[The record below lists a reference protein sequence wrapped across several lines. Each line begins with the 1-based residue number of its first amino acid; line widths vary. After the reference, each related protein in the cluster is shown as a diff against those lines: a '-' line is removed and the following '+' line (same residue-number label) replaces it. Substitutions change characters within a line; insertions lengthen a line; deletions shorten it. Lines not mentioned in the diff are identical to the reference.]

1 MSTLPF
7 FWKPCSPGAG
17 HVEGEKL
24 IVPTTGTDLG
34 SYIEHISAQVLVACD
49 ESRIVEQST
58 SYALFATQ
66 RMVAHE
72 GIRSS
77 LFPN

>member
-1 MSTLPF
+1 M
-7 FWKPCSPGAG
+7 
-17 HVEGEKL
+17 EGEKL
-24 IVPTTGTDLG
+24 IVPTIGMDPGFYT
-34 SYIEHISAQVLVACD
+34 EHISALVLVACD
-49 ESRIVEQST
+49 ESRIVEQSI